1 MKQLLR
7 RAKTQH
13 LYAVPSTNLGL
24 RFVPAATLQ
33 YYPRAKIE
41 SLVVV
46 VVVKLGKDTL
56 VKFFF
61 HPKSTCD
68 STTTTTLYLLIY
80 LLRLLPPRFEYS
92 SSNRLQQQSFHPY
105 FYSPNNN
112 FSLFAV
118 ALDNTIRRS
127 GEARGQKPPAYG

>member
-61 HPKSTCD
+61 T
-68 STTTTTLYLLIY
+68 
-80 LLRLLPPRFEYS
+80 R
-92 SSNRLQQQSFHPY
+92 NRLATRRRLRHFTYLSIYYDY
-105 FYSPNNN
+105 FRLDSNTPPQIDSNSRV
-112 FSLFAV
+112 FTLTFTLQTTISLF
-118 ALDNTIRRS
+118 LRS
-127 GEARGQKPPAYG
+127 L